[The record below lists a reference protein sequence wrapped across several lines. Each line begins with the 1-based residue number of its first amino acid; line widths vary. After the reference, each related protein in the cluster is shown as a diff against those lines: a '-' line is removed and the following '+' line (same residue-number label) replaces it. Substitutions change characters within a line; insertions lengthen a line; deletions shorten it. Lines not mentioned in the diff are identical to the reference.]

1 MWWLAGF
8 TTRPTALAATIGGPL
23 AVLLAAAVT
32 SGPIVEELRAAAVLV
47 RSNGIDPPAWAEQIG
62 DVEMA
67 AGQIQLRAA
76 WRGRLRPGRVMYAAT
91 AACSG
96 SVAGA
101 TCASIAIRK

>member
-76 WRGRLRPGRVMYAAT
+76 WRADSGRDESCMPRRLLFRQCRRCHLR
-91 AACSG
+91 
-96 SVAGA
+96 
-101 TCASIAIRK
+101 